1 MDDKRSDGSPP
12 TDLSHLNSQGQP
24 SMVDVSAKD
33 ATLRF
38 AAAEGIIRMSRE
50 ALEAVQEG
58 SVAKGSVHE
67 VARLAGIMGGKRTG
81 ELIPLCHLLPG
92 TSVTVDI
99 QEDPELPGLRIRA
112 EARLA
117 AQTGVEMEALT
128 AVSVTLLTVYDMLKS
143 MDRGMVLEGIRLLE
157 KSGGRSGH
165 WEASD
170 RDTNAESSLHPPDG

>member
-1 MDDKRSDGSPP
+1 MNEKRSDRSPP
-12 TDLSHLNSQGQP
+12 ADLTHLDSQGQP
-24 SMVDVSAKD
+24 SMVDVSEKD

-38 AAAEGIIRMSRE
+38 AAAEGLIRMSRE
-50 ALEAVQEG
+50 ALDAIQQG

-92 TSVTVDI
+92 TSVSVDI

-112 EARLA
+112 EARLT

-143 MDRGMVLEGIRLLE
+143 MDRSMVLEGIRLLE

-165 WEASD
+165 WKAD
-170 RDTNAESSLHPPDG
+170 HRG

>member
-1 MDDKRSDGSPP
+1 MNEKRSDGSPP
-12 TDLSHLNSQGQP
+12 TDLTHLDSQGQP
-24 SMVDVSAKD
+24 SMVDVSEKE

-38 AAAEGIIRMSRE
+38 AAAEGVIRMSRE
-50 ALEAVQEG
+50 ALEAVRQG

-81 ELIPLCHLLPG
+81 DLIPLCHLLPG

-99 QEDPELPGLRIRA
+99 QEDSELPGLRIRA
-112 EARLA
+112 EARLT

-143 MDRGMVLEGIRLLE
+143 MDRSMVLEGIRLLE
-157 KSGGRSGH
+157 KSGGRSGR
-165 WEASD
+165 WKADEED
-170 RDTNAESSLHPPDG
+170 

>member
-12 TDLSHLNSQGQP
+12 TDLSHLDSQGQP
-24 SMVDVSAKD
+24 RMVDVSAKD

-38 AAAEGIIRMSRE
+38 AAAEGFIRMSRE
-50 ALEAVQEG
+50 ALEAVQQG

-92 TSVTVDI
+92 TSVTVDM
-99 QEDPELPGLRIRA
+99 QEDLELPGLRVRA

-143 MDRGMVLEGIRLLE
+143 MDRSMVLDGIRLLE

-165 WEASD
+165 WKARD
-170 RDTNAESSLHPPDG
+170 RG